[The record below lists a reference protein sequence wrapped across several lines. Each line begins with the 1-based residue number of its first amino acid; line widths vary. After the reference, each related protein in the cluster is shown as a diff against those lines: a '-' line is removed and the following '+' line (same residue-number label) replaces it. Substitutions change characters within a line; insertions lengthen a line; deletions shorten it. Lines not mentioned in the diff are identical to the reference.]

1 MKKMNTVLQ
10 LIMIIMII
18 GLSAACTSDK
28 SVKIDSAS
36 LNAKINSAKIA
47 LENSKVYNDTLIIY
61 YDTV

>member
-1 MKKMNTVLQ
+1 MNTVLQ